1 MKLGALL
8 RNLSELRGIHRGS
21 SGVSTAK
28 STVDPD
34 AMAMSTVV
42 RWTIVIGVLLALY
55 LFGKLSGAF

>member
-1 MKLGALL
+1 
-8 RNLSELRGIHRGS
+8 
-21 SGVSTAK
+21 
-28 STVDPD
+28 VDPD